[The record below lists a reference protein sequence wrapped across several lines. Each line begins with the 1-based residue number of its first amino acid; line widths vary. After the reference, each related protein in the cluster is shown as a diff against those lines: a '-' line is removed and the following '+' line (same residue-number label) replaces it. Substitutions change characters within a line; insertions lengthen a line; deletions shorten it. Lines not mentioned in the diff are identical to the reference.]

1 VRSLSILCL
10 ITTIAA
16 WGQQASRPEF
26 EVAIVR
32 PSAPS
37 PDATVA
43 AGAHIDG
50 AQVRWVSLT
59 LKYYLAAAY
68 GVKQYQ
74 IEGPSWIS
82 SDRFDISA
90 TIPAGVSTSQIPEM
104 MQRLIEDGSR

>member
-59 LKYYLAAAY
+59 LKYYVAAAY

-74 IEGPSWIS
+74 IEGPSWIF